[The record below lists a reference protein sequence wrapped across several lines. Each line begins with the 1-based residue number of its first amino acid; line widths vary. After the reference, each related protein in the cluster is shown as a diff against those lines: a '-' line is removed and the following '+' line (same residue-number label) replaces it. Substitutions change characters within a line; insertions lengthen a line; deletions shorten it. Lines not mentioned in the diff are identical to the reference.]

1 MTSSLILRHLIP
13 MPNILTSSHGSPT
26 LEEVHL
32 RFIEW
37 RQTRHNQ
44 ELIPYALRMD
54 VASLLD
60 HYSRTII
67 IQTLSLTSSQLKDIC
82 AIKKYMDDPSPP
94 SAATQTFIQMP
105 SLPTSPSALAS
116 PPVETDAA
124 PSLQTPSTPIEA
136 SASLIT
142 LTLTNQHDLTFQ
154 THVNQTQAL
163 LFLKTFINE
172 SILPCSN

>member
-1 MTSSLILRHLIP
+1 MPTIFVSSP
-13 MPNILTSSHGSPT
+13 QQGSPT
-26 LEEVHL
+26 LEDVHL

-60 HYSRTII
+60 HYSSTII
-67 IQTLSLTSSQLKDIC
+67 TQTLSLTNSQLKDIR
-82 AIKKYMDDPSPP
+82 AIKKYLDERSTP
-94 SAATQTFIQMP
+94 SAATQTFIHMP
-105 SLPTSPSALAS
+105 SLPTSPSPVTS
-116 PPVETDAA
+116 PPVEKDSP
-124 PSLQTPSTPIEA
+124 PSLHTPATQPDA
-136 SASLIT
+136 SASVIT
-142 LTLTNQHDLTFQ
+142 LTVTNQHDLTFQ